1 VDSAMMLNKKEFL
14 RKYRIPVARFQDSG
28 LKWDDLVKLHD
39 DYVSLRNR
47 LEPIASLFVESLRK
61 VPEVHSL
68 KARTKDPEHLI
79 EKVIRK
85 RIANKGRKIDVKSY
99 RREITDLVG
108 VRALHLFKDDWLV
121 IHNAITS
128 MFNLRGNPIANIR
141 KGDSNA
147 MIDAFKKK
155 RWRLIEHQFG
165 YRSIHYLAISQP
177 GKDQFTVEIQVRTIF
192 EEGWSE
198 IDHQTRYPYDFE
210 NVLLAQYLVLFNRL
224 AGSADEM
231 GSFVKTLKDQWELRQ
246 IEHASVL
253 AEKDELIARLKARVQ
268 SSQIQRAEKR
278 SLVADLDSL
287 SKRVRSGPI
296 ISLHGNLE
304 LERGYDLARR
314 VSEHSKLLFSKPLD
328 VLKVSDVQARFMG
341 TDFLGGVHT
350 TAERGLVPTS
360 KPATTEELNVKKNRR
375 GGRTAAKGQSRKKG
389 RRRKNR

>member
-1 VDSAMMLNKKEFL
+1 MMLNKKEFL
-14 RKYRIPVARFQDSG
+14 RKYRIPPARFQSAE
-28 LKWDDLVKLHD
+28 LKWDDLVQVHD
-39 DYVSLRNR
+39 HYVALRNQ
-47 LEPIASLFVESLRK
+47 LEPIASLFVESLRR

-85 RIANKGRKIDVKSY
+85 RIAEKRRKIDVKNY
-99 RREITDLVG
+99 YREITDLVG
-108 VRALHLFKDDWLV
+108 VRALHLFKDDWLA

-128 MFNLRGNPIANIR
+128 IFSLRGNPTANIR
-141 KGDSNA
+141 KGDSNP

-155 RWRLIEHQFG
+155 KWRLIEHQFG
-165 YRSIHYLAISQP
+165 YRSIHYLAVSQP
-177 GKDQFTVEIQVRTIF
+177 GKDRFTVEIQVRTIF

-210 NVLLAQYLVLFNRL
+210 NILLPQYLVLFNRL

-268 SSQIQRAEKR
+268 SSQIQIAEKR

-287 SKRVRSGPI
+287 SKRRPI
-296 ISLHGNLE
+296 ISLHRPLE
-304 LERGYDLARR
+304 TRDYDLVSRLYERR
-314 VSEHSKLLFSKPLD
+314 PWLIRT
-328 VLKVSDVQARFMG
+328 DVQAPFVG
-341 TDFLGGVHT
+341 ADFLSGAQPGG
-350 TAERGLVPTS
+350 ERAVS
-360 KPATTEELNVKKNRR
+360 V
-375 GGRTAAKGQSRKKG
+375 TAAIDKPSVEEKRPRAESNSKR
-389 RRRKNR
+389 RRRKKAGRAKRA